1 MKEQDVKHWWS
12 VIKERHFLVLSIFI
26 LCFAISWGVLSYFN
40 AENLASKDNLIE
52 TKQAI
57 IDEKD
62 IQLQAKD
69 DTIAELRHE
78 LLKNNLKNN
87 AINISINNENI
98 QTTNF
103 ANWSC
108 TEKDIIINEFANKIN
123 EQDEALILCKNNYEN
138 LQEDFLKLEKEIPSY
153 SQGFVGKDISVGKG
167 STFQADGGRF
177 TLSVI
182 DTTASPSISAYRTTF
197 RLNGIAHTKNLG
209 EYVIFDYYGTNYTL
223 NLKSTGN
230 PAIFYVYKTEE
241 SK

>member
-1 MKEQDVKHWWS
+1 MKEEDVKHRWT
-12 VIKERHFLVLSIFI
+12 VIKERPFLVLSIFL

-40 AENLASKDNLIE
+40 AENLALKDSLLEI
-52 TKQAI
+52 KQAI

-69 DTIAELRHE
+69 DTIAELRYE

-108 TEKDIIINEFANKIN
+108 SEKDIVINEFANKIN
-123 EQDEALILCKNNYEN
+123 EQDEALILCKTNYEN
-138 LQEDFLKLEKEIPSY
+138 LQENYLNLQEEIPNY
-153 SQGFVGKDISVGKG
+153 STGFVGKDISVGKG

-197 RLNGIAHTKNLG
+197 RLNGIAYTKNLG

-223 NLKSTGN
+223 NLKSTTN
-230 PAIFYVYKTEE
+230 PVTFFIYKN
-241 SK
+241 